1 MDVVTNLAETP
12 IDRPEHPTANRRG
25 LVAIGR
31 GQPVVLLHATLSSK
45 AQWTTLAQRLAR
57 RFQAI
62 ALDLHGYG
70 DNRGLTGPRDFAIDD
85 EIDLVLAR
93 LDSVLG
99 CNVPVHLV
107 GHSYGGLVALQFA
120 LRHPMLVRSLT
131 LYEPLVLSLFAAD
144 DPIFAGMRTTG
155 FAVTEYVARRS
166 YFEAAR
172 CFYDFWSGDGA
183 FAALSLPSKARFAAS
198 ADQIA
203 QNFHGAIRSPV
214 TLDALRD
221 LRVRTLLLSGS
232 RGPFFTQRIVEL
244 LAAMLPDVKLK
255 WIDADHMAPLNAPER
270 VDPWIETFIEVQ
282 AARHQ
287 ATR

>member
-1 MDVVTNLAETP
+1 MDQVTNLAETP
-12 IDRPEHPTANRRG
+12 IRQPEHPTVNRKG

-31 GQPVVLLHATLSSK
+31 GQPVVFLHATLSSK

-62 ALDLHGYG
+62 ALDLHGHG
-70 DNRGLTGPRDFAIDD
+70 DNRALTGPRDFAIDD

-120 LRHPMLVRSLT
+120 LRHPVLVRSLT
-131 LYEPLVLSLFAAD
+131 LYEPMVLSLFAAD
-144 DPIFAGMRTTG
+144 DPVFAGMRDMG
-155 FAVTEYVARRS
+155 FAVTECVARRS

-172 CFYDFWSGDGA
+172 FYFDFWSGDGA
-183 FAALSLPSKARFAAS
+183 FAALSLPSKARVAAS

-203 QNFHGAIRSPV
+203 QNFHGALRSPV
-214 TLDALRD
+214 TLEALRD

-232 RGPFFTQRIVEL
+232 RGPFFAQRIVEL
-244 LAAMLPDVKLK
+244 LAAMLPHVKLN

-270 VDPWIETFIEVQ
+270 INPWIETFIGAQVV
-282 AARHQ
+282 RHQ